1 MKHAHG
7 HAAGPETLA
16 TGVAGKIGGKSW
28 SFGCNRARG
37 DAQSQERCQ
46 MAQAAPQSGAH
57 LRGRER
63 DAVGSARAIA
73 SGKGFNDVVGAG
85 AALADH
91 RSTAGHDFMNTSDV
105 QKQTTVG

>member
-1 MKHAHG
+1 MHHKTLSLRLCRN
-7 HAAGPETLA
+7 AAGPETLA

-28 SFGCNRARG
+28 SFGCDRARG

-73 SGKGFNDVVGAG
+73 SGKGFNDVVGARVRR
-85 AALADH
+85 LLI
-91 RSTAGHDFMNTSDV
+91 TARLQGTIL
-105 QKQTTVG
+105 

>member
-1 MKHAHG
+1 
-7 HAAGPETLA
+7 
-16 TGVAGKIGGKSW
+16 
-28 SFGCNRARG
+28 
-37 DAQSQERCQ
+37 

-63 DAVGSARAIA
+63 HAVASARAIA
-73 SGKGFNDVVGAG
+73 SGKGVNDVVGAG

-105 QKQTTVG
+105 QKQTTVGGQSRGDSKSGLRSVVRAL

>member
-1 MKHAHG
+1 
-7 HAAGPETLA
+7 
-16 TGVAGKIGGKSW
+16 
-28 SFGCNRARG
+28 
-37 DAQSQERCQ
+37 

-63 DAVGSARAIA
+63 HAVASARAIA
-73 SGKGFNDVVGAG
+73 SGKGVNDVVGAG

-105 QKQTTVG
+105 QKQDDSQMANHAGIPNLVSEVSCALCSAVKSVPRSSVYASFQQ